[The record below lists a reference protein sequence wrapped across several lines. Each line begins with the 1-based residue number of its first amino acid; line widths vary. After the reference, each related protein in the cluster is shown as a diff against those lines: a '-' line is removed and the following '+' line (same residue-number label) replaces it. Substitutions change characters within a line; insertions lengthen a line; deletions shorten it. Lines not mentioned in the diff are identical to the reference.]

1 NTDDR
6 AGAKAVLSTADGE
19 FFVFEIDGEGVVTGV
34 TPVDADMTVEEDGID
49 ALAGVEFAEVTDID
63 KNAGWIEINH
73 VKYSIGDS
81 QTVYKMVLDDDDAF
95 DTYAIGSFSN
105 VTTGAYVI
113 GFDTEDDD
121 EDMIDT
127 FVVITRAD
135 YNKLVRP

>member
-1 NTDDR
+1 MSLIK
-6 AGAKAVLSTADGE
+6 G
-19 FFVFEIDGEGVVTGV
+19 
-34 TPVDADMTVEEDGID
+34 
-49 ALAGVEFAEVTDID
+49 
-63 KNAGWIEINH
+63 
-73 VKYSIGDS
+73 SIGDS

>member
-1 NTDDR
+1 
-6 AGAKAVLSTADGE
+6 
-19 FFVFEIDGEGVVTGV
+19 
-34 TPVDADMTVEEDGID
+34 
-49 ALAGVEFAEVTDID
+49 
-63 KNAGWIEINH
+63 GWIEINN

-105 VTTGAYVI
+105 VTAGAYVI

-135 YNKLVRP
+135 YNKLVNARP